1 MITPYIRILQNRNFF
16 FLWFGQIVSQFGDKL
31 TQIAL
36 VGLVVNIFGEPSP
49 LAMAGIF
56 SMTIIPVI
64 IFSHIA
70 GVYVDRWSK
79 RKTMYIC
86 DFLRGIIIL
95 LIPFLFL
102 QAKFFPFICVVIF
115 ISSSLGRFFIPAK
128 MALVPQLI
136 DRKKIFLA
144 NSLISITATSA
155 AVFGIGVGGFLV
167 DSWGVKAVFG
177 IDAAT
182 FFISA
187 IAIFLIAIKEA
198 QHFVAGDILH
208 IGKDVVANVKK
219 SFIRELKEGLKYMAN
234 SDEAKYA
241 FKINLF
247 LFSYVGGLFPV
258 YIVYIQKILGEAG
271 SSVKYVGMTGI
282 SLGAA
287 AIVGSLIY
295 GRIAHKFSVRRVID
309 SCIFVASLFLV
320 FFTVTLRIYP
330 HSIYAIAT
338 SFVLGLLISPVFVG
352 VTSLIHREGE
362 KELFGRIFSS
372 LEFISHFGFLVAMFI
387 SGYLAELTTPFTI
400 MVSIGIIGALFSVI
414 FIFLNVKSSRE
425 KRTTA

>member
-1 MITPYIRILQNRNFF
+1 MIAPYIRILRNKNFF
-16 FLWFGQIVSQFGDKL
+16 FLWFGQIISQFGDKL

-36 VGLVVNIFGEPSP
+36 VGVVANIFGAPSP

-56 SMTIIPVI
+56 SMAIIPVI

-86 DFLRGIIIL
+86 DFLRGITIL

-102 QAKFFPFICVVIF
+102 EAKLFPFICVVIF
-115 ISSSLGRFFIPAK
+115 FSSSLGRFFIPAK

-136 DRKKIFLA
+136 ERKSIFLA

-155 AVFGIGVGGFLV
+155 AVFGIGIGGFLV

-187 IAIFLIAIKEA
+187 LAIFLITLKET
-198 QHFVAGDILH
+198 QHFMAGDILH
-208 IGKDVVANVKK
+208 IGKDVVDTVKK
-219 SFIRELKEGLKYMAN
+219 SFIGELKEGLKYMAS
-234 SDEAKYA
+234 SDEARYA

-247 LFSYVGGLFPV
+247 LFSYIGGLFPV
-258 YIVYIQKILGEAG
+258 YIVYIMDVLGKATQG
-271 SSVKYVGMTGI
+271 VKYVGITSI

-287 AIVGSLIY
+287 VIVGSLIY
-295 GRIAHKFSVRRVID
+295 GRIAHRFSVRRVID
-309 SCIFVASLFLV
+309 CCTLAASLFLI
-320 FFTVTLRIYP
+320 FFTVTIRIYP
-330 HSIYAIAT
+330 YAYYAFGT
-338 SFVLGLLISPVFVG
+338 SFVLGLIVSPIFVG

-387 SGYLAELTTPFTI
+387 SGYLAKLTTPFTI
-400 MVSIGIIGALFSVI
+400 MVSIGIIGVLFSVT
-414 FIFLNVKSSRE
+414 FIFSNVKSSRT
-425 KRTTA
+425 KTAAA